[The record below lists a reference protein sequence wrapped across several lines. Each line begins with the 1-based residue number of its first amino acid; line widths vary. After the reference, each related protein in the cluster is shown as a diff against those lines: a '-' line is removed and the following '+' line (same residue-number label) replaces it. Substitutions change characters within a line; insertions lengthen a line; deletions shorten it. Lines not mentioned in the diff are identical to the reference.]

1 MALTWTRK
9 QRKVAA
15 DLLTYVVLILVGTVI
30 LVPVAWMVSTALKPL
45 GDVYLYPPVWIP
57 NPPQWDDFRK
67 ALTFLPFDKFFLNTA
82 AITFSSVILQ
92 LISSPLIAYAFA
104 RLRARG
110 KDVLFLFVISTM
122 MIPSQVTMVPVFI
135 LMKTLG
141 WVNTFAPLIVP
152 NAFGSAYFIF
162 LLRQFFS
169 TISGQLDDAARIDGC
184 GYMGIYF
191 RILLPLSKPA
201 LATVAIFCF
210 MGNWNDF
217 MTPLIYLTSRD
228 RWTVTLGLNAFTGMY
243 GSTAWNLLM
252 AASLVAILPCII
264 LFFSAQRYFIQGI
277 VVTGIKG

>member
-1 MALTWTRK
+1 MAFVLTRT

-15 DLLTYVVLILVGTVI
+15 DLLTYVILIFVGAVI
-30 LVPVAWMVSTALKPL
+30 LIPVAWMLSTALKRL

-57 NPPQWDDFRK
+57 HPLQWGNFGR
-67 ALTFLPFDKFFLNTA
+67 ALTFLPFGKFFLNTSV
-82 AITFSSVILQ
+82 ITLSSVALQ

-110 KDVLFLFVISTM
+110 KNFLFIFVISTM
-122 MIPSQVTMVPVFI
+122 MIPWQVSMVPVFI
-135 LMKTLG
+135 LMRTLG

-152 NAFGSAYFIF
+152 NLFGSAYFIF
-162 LLRQFFS
+162 LLRQFYA

-184 GYMGIYF
+184 SRLGIFY

-217 MTPLIYLTSRD
+217 MGPLIYLSSRD
-228 RWTVTLGLNAFTGMY
+228 KWTLTIGLNGFTGAY

-252 AASLVAILPCII
+252 AASLVTILPCIA
-264 LFFSAQRYFIQGI
+264 LYFSAQRFFIQGI
-277 VVTGIKG
+277 VVTGLKG